1 MIDIKTSKAK
11 YYVTK
16 TCLES
21 IENYFNNFSR
31 EYGGALGI
39 KAKTILLFFPLENDN
54 STGENFSPAIDS
66 LNDANKCF
74 NNQGAEFSGIIHSHP
89 ISKNGGGMNLPSKSD
104 IDFCKCFLEANKSFK
119 RLLFPIITLK
129 ESQKDIA
136 WYIYKNGKIFSLKI
150 NIL

>member
-1 MIDIKTSKAK
+1 MFDIKISKAK

-21 IENYFNNFSR
+21 IEKYFNDFSR

-54 STGENFSPAIDS
+54 STGEDFSPAIDS
-66 LNDANKCF
+66 LNDASRCF
-74 NNQGAEFSGIIHSHP
+74 SNHGADFSGIIHSHP
-89 ISKNGGGMNLPSKSD
+89 VSKNGGGMNLPSKSD
-104 IDFCKCFLEANKSFK
+104 IDFCKGFLEVNKSFK

-129 ESQKDIA
+129 ESHKNIA

-150 NIL
+150 NII